1 MKRIWSESEIA
12 ARRRRWMAD
21 FRRAAGRARRR
32 TNARG
37 IDRGDVPGWVMIA
50 VMTAALVM
58 AILVPF
64 RSAIIPA
71 MTGAIED
78 MFGQA
83 R

>member
-1 MKRIWSESEIA
+1 MQPRDGA
-12 ARRRRWMAD
+12 GRGTVRVARVAG
-21 FRRAAGRARRR
+21 RRALARLRR
-32 TNARG
+32 LG
-37 IDRGDVPGWVMIA
+37 GVVPDRGDVPGWVMIA

-64 RSAIIPA
+64 RSTIIPA

-83 R
+83 Q